1 MSIPAD
7 SFIDNENHTDVTS
20 NELVYD
26 ICGYILH
33 SRSQVLECEKC
44 KVLLK
49 RNESQL
55 PENYPPANYTLS
67 RTYSDLELASER
79 MFLTFRQVE
88 RIVDDHF
95 ASSEHVFIR
104 DAFEN
109 VVNQIGTLN
118 LFNLSCDEHP
128 GILPY
133 LIMEYIMETCIFPV

>member
-20 NELVYD
+20 NELVCD

-33 SRSQVLECEKC
+33 GCSQVLECEKC

-67 RTYSDLELASER
+67 RTYGYLQLQSRLAHKATWSQPWGYFPFAWLYVRVEGEGLHPLE
-79 MFLTFRQVE
+79 
-88 RIVDDHF
+88 
-95 ASSEHVFIR
+95 
-104 DAFEN
+104 
-109 VVNQIGTLN
+109 
-118 LFNLSCDEHP
+118 
-128 GILPY
+128 
-133 LIMEYIMETCIFPV
+133 